1 MVIVLFDLMLCLLY
15 PLGCPSLPI
24 IWGVA
29 AHTVTL
35 CQGPTHVMAPLHW
48 LEIELQQS
56 DGVTGMRDLGGTS
69 WPTCTRE
76 VASFIGVVFFPWECG
91 EGGGPDGI

>member
-1 MVIVLFDLMLCLLY
+1 MVIVLFDLTLCLLY
-15 PLGCPSLPI
+15 PLGCQSLPI
-24 IWGVA
+24 ICRVA

-35 CQGPTHVMAPLHW
+35 CQRPTHVMAPLHW
-48 LEIELQQS
+48 LEIVLQQS

-76 VASFIGVVFFPWECG
+76 VATFIGVIFPPWECG